1 MYVYIRA
8 YKDRENRKL
17 FQTNVHN
24 SWFLKA
30 LTIYDIQSI
39 HSGNKNNN
47 SDKPLKASND
57 HEIQAHDECM

>member
-1 MYVYIRA
+1 MFILEHI
-8 YKDRENRKL
+8 KIEKIENYFKRY
-17 FQTNVHN
+17 VHN